1 VNRDRATAEGE
12 QPLTTLLHLE
22 QRALSAVTPEVLGFT
37 IVNETLSLVPYR
49 QAAFFVTTANGKR
62 RLTTASGLVSVAED
76 SPYAVWLG
84 RLVQTFPSEP
94 GCHRL
99 NFADASSDIVDGW
112 REWLPDH
119 LLATPLAGPDGR
131 EVGMVMYARE
141 EAWGER
147 ETNLLDRLHQTYSYC
162 LWSMTKRRCGLGR
175 MLAGMPRSRWRWALP
190 LLLVVLL
197 IPVRMTA
204 LAPAEVVALDAMAV
218 AAPQDGVVSKI
229 YVQPNALVEKGD
241 ALFSLDDTELIHR
254 REVALKELAIAR
266 ADAFLAE
273 QRAFDNLKSKGDL
286 AAAMGKVRE
295 KEAELAAVEALLERV
310 TVRAEH
316 DGIAVFA
323 DPNDWLG
330 RPVQTGERIMQL
342 ADPRDLGV
350 LIWLPVP
357 DALNLEPGAP
367 VRLFL
372 HTQPLSPL
380 GATVV
385 QTSYQPVTSPEGI
398 SAYRLRARFE
408 KGVTQPRIGLRGT
421 ASVSGDWALLGYY
434 LFRRPIAALR
444 EWSGL

>member
-1 VNRDRATAEGE
+1 VNRDHTTAEGE
-12 QPLTTLLHLE
+12 QQYATLLHLE
-22 QRALSAVTPEVLGFT
+22 QRALAAATPEVLGFT
-37 IVNETLSLVPYR
+37 IVNETLSLVTYR

-62 RLTTASGLVSVAED
+62 RLATASGLVSVAED

-84 RLVQTFPSEP
+84 RLVRTFPPEP

-99 NFADASSDIVDGW
+99 NFAHASPDIVDEW

-119 LLATPLAGPDGR
+119 LLVTPLAGPDGR

-147 ETNLLDRLHQTYSYC
+147 EANLLDRLHQTYGYC
-162 LWSMTKRRCGLGR
+162 LWSMTKRRCGLGK
-175 MLAGMPRSRWRWALP
+175 MLAGMSRSRWRWVLP

-204 LAPAEVVALDAMAV
+204 LAPAEVVALNAMAV
-218 AAPQDGVVSKI
+218 AAPQDGVVSKF
-229 YVQPNALVEKGD
+229 YVQPNALVKKGD
-241 ALFSLDDTELIHR
+241 ALFSLDDTALIHR
-254 REVALKELAIAR
+254 REVAIKALAIAR

-273 QRAFDNLKSKGDL
+273 QRAFDDLKSKGEL
-286 AAAMGKVRE
+286 AVAMGKVRE
-295 KEAELAAVEALLERV
+295 KEAELAAVDALLARV

-316 DGIAVFA
+316 DGIAVFG

-342 ADPRDLGV
+342 ADPGDLGV

-372 HTQPLSPL
+372 HIQPLSPL
-380 GATVV
+380 SATVV

-434 LFRRPIAALR
+434 IFRRPIAALR